1 MKVERHGQARILSWS
16 EIQLLFNEGLTK
28 DRDRTLFG
36 VCLYTACRI
45 AEACS
50 LKSVDTYEGERVRSL
65 IILRKSN
72 TKGKRATRQVAP
84 HPDLVKLLAVYHPE
98 AGKVYLFPGRHG
110 RGHIHPT
117 SADAILR
124 IACERVGLTG
134 VSTHSFRRTMLTS
147 LSSNGTP
154 LAVIQKI
161 SGHTS
166 LGALQAY
173 LEVSDEQV
181 AGAIRG
187 VRFS

>member
-28 DRDRTLFG
+28 ERDRTLFG

-50 LKSVDTYEGERVRSL
+50 LLGADAYEGERVRSL

-110 RGHIHPT
+110 RDHIHPT

-187 VRFS
+187 VRF